1 MTLEEKISNL
11 IRFNNI
17 NKRILSKETN
27 IPYTTIDSFLKRQ
40 NNDIKMSVLVPIS
53 RYFKVPLEFFYD
65 EKINE
70 DNFNTYYF
78 KYQFNH
84 ANNNEYI
91 DNNKYDKDRVAL
103 QNNAYKL
110 ISELEFNQLEVIVN
124 LLKLILGEA

>member
-1 MTLEEKISNL
+1 MTLEEKISAL
-11 IRFNNI
+11 ISFRNI

-40 NNDIKMSVLVPIS
+40 TNDIKMSVLVPIS

-65 EKINE
+65 EEINE
-70 DNFNTYYF
+70 NNFNTYYF
-78 KYQFNH
+78 KYQFNY

-91 DNNKYDKDRVAL
+91 ANNKYDKERVSL

-110 ISELEFNQLEVIVN
+110 ISELEINQLEVVVN
-124 LLKLILGEA
+124 LLKLILGEE